1 MKHKIVAISILSLVL
16 ALILAGCAQP
26 AKIADLKACSSIS
39 YPPFEY
45 YVGSDAVGFDVDL
58 WNEIGK
64 RMNTKTSMDNI
75 PWDGLIPALLGNKCN
90 AIISM
95 MGETPERAKQ
105 VDFSAPYFNSAFSLA
120 VQAKSGIQGLGDLK
134 GKKMGVQTGVTSE
147 QWARAEASNLGFAEI
162 IPYDEAPDQILD
174 LQSGRLDVIVQD
186 TPYLLYQLKDKPEL
200 RVLPMRV
207 GQAYQAKIVFRPN
220 DDQLREQ
227 VNKVLAEIIK
237 DGTWAKIYQKW
248 FGVAPSAE
256 DIPSSVGT
264 IQQYPTPKP

>member
-1 MKHKIVAISILSLVL
+1 MKHNTVAISILLL
-16 ALILAGCAQP
+16 ALALVLAGCAQP

-105 VDFSAPYFNSAFSLA
+105 VDFSALTLTAHSALLCKLN
-120 VQAKSGIQGLGDLK
+120 QAFRDLGLERKEDGRADWRDVRTMGQGRG
-134 GKKMGVQTGVTSE
+134 
-147 QWARAEASNLGFAEI
+147 
-162 IPYDEAPDQILD
+162 
-174 LQSGRLDVIVQD
+174 
-186 TPYLLYQLKDKPEL
+186 
-200 RVLPMRV
+200 
-207 GQAYQAKIVFRPN
+207 
-220 DDQLREQ
+220 
-227 VNKVLAEIIK
+227 
-237 DGTWAKIYQKW
+237 
-248 FGVAPSAE
+248 
-256 DIPSSVGT
+256 
-264 IQQYPTPKP
+264 